1 LNGENQW
8 RCHGFSP
15 IVIFMYIKRFLNIQK
30 HLQQKS
36 VLLLGPRRTGKSSF
50 IKTQVKPE
58 LYFNLLE
65 TETFSRFAY
74 DSGFLKKSI
83 TNEHRIV
90 CIDEIQKLPNLMDE
104 VHSLIESHK
113 NLRFILTGSS
123 AKNLK
128 KSHTFLMAGRARQL
142 NFLPFNYNEVK
153 NYHFDL
159 KKFLL
164 YGGLPDAYLSSDPWE
179 ELKDYAG
186 TYLTEEIQASA
197 FVRKIENYAR
207 FLEFAAHSSGHLLNY
222 ESMANDAFIP
232 ARTIK
237 DYYQL
242 LEETM
247 IGYNLKP
254 FRKKGSRKE
263 VSTSKFYFFDT
274 GVLNAFVK
282 RKTLLEKT
290 IEFGDL
296 FEHFVFLELKA
307 YQLLNRADW
316 ELEFWRTQKK
326 DEVDFILG
334 KGEVIIEVKSSSSFK
349 NEYLNGLK
357 RFKSEYGCKRAI
369 LVCQIKEKK
378 IVDDF
383 EIYPWQDFLD
393 ELWNN
398 EIIGN

>member
-1 LNGENQW
+1 M
-8 RCHGFSP
+8 
-15 IVIFMYIKRFLNIQK
+15 VIPRNFTYNLKMYLKRFLDIKK
-30 HLQQKS
+30 HLEQKS

-50 IKTQVKPE
+50 IQKQIKPD

-74 DSGFLKKSI
+74 DPSLLKKSI
-83 TNEHRIV
+83 KQPHRLI

-104 VHSLIESHK
+104 VHSLIESNK
-113 NLRFILTGSS
+113 QLRFILTGSS

-128 KSHTFLMAGRARQL
+128 KSHTSLMAGRARQL
-142 NFLPFNYNEVK
+142 NFLPFNYHEVK
-153 NYHFDL
+153 NHNFDL

-186 TYLTEEIQASA
+186 TYLKEEIQASA

-242 LEETM
+242 LEDTM
-247 IGYNLKP
+247 IGYNLRP
-254 FRKKGSRKE
+254 FKKKGSRKE
-263 VSTSKFYFFDT
+263 ISTSKFYFFDT
-274 GVLNAFVK
+274 GVLNSFVK
-282 RKTLLEKT
+282 RKTLSEKT

-296 FEHFVFLELKA
+296 FEHFIFLELKA

-316 ELEFWRTQKK
+316 ELEFWRTQRK
-326 DEVDFILG
+326 DEVDFILE
-334 KGEVIIEVKSSSSFK
+334 KGEVIIEVKASVS
-349 NEYLNGLK
+349 
-357 RFKSEYGCKRAI
+357 FKSEYLQGLKKFKSEYKCKRMI
-369 LVCQIKEKK
+369 LICQTSEKRV
-378 IVDDF
+378 VDEV
-383 EIYPWQDFLD
+383 EIYPWRNFLE
-393 ELWNN
+393 ELWNDQ
-398 EIIGN
+398 IIKN

>member
-1 LNGENQW
+1 
-8 RCHGFSP
+8 
-15 IVIFMYIKRFLNIQK
+15 MYIKRFLDIKK
-30 HLQQKS
+30 HLEQKS

-50 IKTQVKPE
+50 IQTQVKPD

-65 TETFSRFAY
+65 TSTFSQFAY
-74 DSGFLKKSI
+74 DPGLLKKAI
-83 TNEHRIV
+83 TKDHHII

-104 VHSLIESHK
+104 VHSLIESNK
-113 NLRFILTGSS
+113 KLRFILTGSS

-128 KSHTFLMAGRARQL
+128 KSHTSLMAGRARQL

-153 NYHFDL
+153 DHDFDL

-186 TYLTEEIQASA
+186 TYLKEEIQASA

-207 FLEFAAHSSGHLLNY
+207 FLEFAAHSSGHMLNY
-222 ESMANDAFIP
+222 ESLANDAFIP

-274 GVLNAFVK
+274 GVLNSFVK
-282 RKTLLEKT
+282 RKTLSEKT
-290 IEFGDL
+290 IEYGDL
-296 FEHFVFLELKA
+296 FEHFIFLELKA
-307 YQLLNRADW
+307 CQLLNRADW
-316 ELEFWRTQKK
+316 ELEFWRTQRK

-334 KGEVIIEVKSSSSFK
+334 KGEVIIEVKASSNFK
-349 NEYLNGLK
+349 SEYLNGLK
-357 RFKSEYGCKRAI
+357 KFKSENRCKRMI
-369 LVCQIKEKK
+369 LVCQTLEKK
-378 IVDDF
+378 IIDDI
-383 EIYPWQDFLD
+383 EIYPWQSFLE
-393 ELWNN
+393 ELWSND
-398 EIIGN
+398 IIVS